1 MSASSLSAHTCSR
14 GSVGTPVTVMFARTA
29 ITDTTQWVTL
39 GHVVASPRHA
49 ASCTS
54 RLFRVEGTGRTPLSP
69 ARNRVSA
76 APLTPSPSSNTAARA
91 LGREV
96 RRASRAR
103 APHSPG
109 ATGRGGNRPRL
120 ARFCLSRGV
129 AAPWRKPPP
138 CLQATGAGRGE
149 ERRRQPGRAGAPGA
163 ARRPLPRPCAR
174 SPRRPWKWW
183 RGPSTWWARG
193 RGAGG
198 GAVSASR
205 ASGGS
210 GRGVTPALSAGG
222 RAPFL
227 PPAAPVPSRAGRRE
241 AVVGPRGA
249 ARYRSGDRLRAVP
262 WGAGRRA
269 AWPRA
274 GDGEGAARR
283 GAWRWR
289 RPYLCQ
295 LQELRPRGPAPD

>member
-1 MSASSLSAHTCSR
+1 MCLAQRVTSLR
-14 GSVGTPVTVMFARTA
+14 GSYLDDECQQPVSTYLFSGQCWYPCHCHVCTYCNHRHNSMS
-29 ITDTTQWVTL
+29 DETL

-96 RRASRAR
+96 SRASRAR

-120 ARFCLSRGV
+120 ARLCLSRGV

-174 SPRRPWKWW
+174 SPRRPWK
-183 RGPSTWWARG
+183 
-193 RGAGG
+193 
-198 GAVSASR
+198 
-205 ASGGS
+205 
-210 GRGVTPALSAGG
+210 
-222 RAPFL
+222 
-227 PPAAPVPSRAGRRE
+227 
-241 AVVGPRGA
+241 
-249 ARYRSGDRLRAVP
+249 
-262 WGAGRRA
+262 
-269 AWPRA
+269 
-274 GDGEGAARR
+274 
-283 GAWRWR
+283 
-289 RPYLCQ
+289 
-295 LQELRPRGPAPD
+295 